1 MRRAR
6 WISRRCGRGRGRRET
21 PCLASR
27 ASVARRGVVREV
39 APSLPRDLP
48 AARGRPRRRRAR
60 TGRSRRAAP
69 EAARQPGSGGGGRGR
84 GSRSHDLLGSLLAV
98 SSASRHSSLAM
109 PAERLRRLVAHHTV
123 LALVAEHS
131 LEGRHRARDLHLTKR
146 ERHLVAEQRARI
158 LEAVQE
164 RLHRRFAADAAQA
177 EERAEATR
185 HGKRLVQELG
195 AQCLDAHGEGDGR
208 GRGGVGRRSGRC
220 GASTGGPSRSLAHAK
235 ARAGR
240 LARGD
245 ECASEEVRAAATSPR
260 AADKPRIIRHFLV

>member
-1 MRRAR
+1 MAEAGEGE
-6 WISRRCGRGRGRRET
+6 GRGLT
-21 PCLASR
+21 DYLAGILAGGLER
-27 ASVARRGVVREV
+27 LEALVAG
-39 APSLPRDLP
+39 D
-48 AARGRPRRRRAR
+48 G
-60 TGRSRRAAP
+60 
-69 EAARQPGSGGGGRGR
+69 
-84 GSRSHDLLGSLLAV
+84 
-98 SSASRHSSLAM
+98 
-109 PAERLRRLVAHHTV
+109 AERLRRLVAHHTV

-208 GRGGVGRRSGRC
+208 GGEGALAGEAGDA

-235 ARAGR
+235 GARVVSR
-240 LARGD
+240 
-245 ECASEEVRAAATSPR
+245 AATSARQKRSELRPR
-260 AADKPRIIRHFLV
+260 PREPPTNLG

>member
-1 MRRAR
+1 M
-6 WISRRCGRGRGRRET
+6 
-21 PCLASR
+21 
-27 ASVARRGVVREV
+27 
-39 APSLPRDLP
+39 
-48 AARGRPRRRRAR
+48 
-60 TGRSRRAAP
+60 
-69 EAARQPGSGGGGRGR
+69 
-84 GSRSHDLLGSLLAV
+84 LAV

-109 PAERLRRLVAHHTV
+109 APSASAASWRTIRV

-177 EERAEATR
+177 EERAEAFSR

-195 AQCLDAHGEGDGR
+195 ARPSTPMVKA
-208 GRGGVGRRSGRC
+208 
-220 GASTGGPSRSLAHAK
+220 TGGGEMALAVEKGRSLTTLYVYGRSLAVLSARER
-235 ARAGR
+235 RAGR

>member
-1 MRRAR
+1 MAGGAGGGGGE
-6 WISRRCGRGRGRRET
+6 SLLGAAKGPAG
-21 PCLASR
+21 
-27 ASVARRGVVREV
+27 ARRGVV
-39 APSLPRDLP
+39 
-48 AARGRPRRRRAR
+48 G
-60 TGRSRRAAP
+60 GI
-69 EAARQPGSGGGGRGR
+69 GGGGRVARGGGGGGSLGVAEAGEGEGR
-84 GSRSHDLLGSLLAV
+84 GLTDYLAGI
-98 SSASRHSSLAM
+98 LAGGLERLEALVAGDG
-109 PAERLRRLVAHHTV
+109 AERLRRLVAHHTV

-208 GRGGVGRRSGRC
+208 GERGRWPEKRAIERDA

-235 ARAGR
+235 GARVVSR
-240 LARGD
+240 
-245 ECASEEVRAAATSPR
+245 AATSARQKRSELRPR
-260 AADKPRIIRHFLV
+260 PREPPTNLG